1 MSIIK
6 NNVLYHNVEDIWET
20 NEGDKLY
27 RFPREVIKHMN
38 PHARFMAE
46 YVCGCELRFVTDA
59 KRIHINLS
67 IQGSQ
72 YAQAIILKGDYVH
85 DVVTLQAGKSEM
97 IEIVCRDMND
107 STAKIFCK
115 DNDFLP
121 NVWRVHLHN
130 CMCTV
135 NYINTMGYDIRP
147 PHKTEMPQKTMLA
160 IGSSITHGARS
171 ITHTNSYANE
181 AGRILGVNVLNKG
194 LGGSCQYEPEV
205 ADFYASN
212 DEWDFAWIE
221 GAVNCGVLEVDEFE
235 KRFTYFVDT
244 LYKTGK
250 PLYMTTILPT
260 ASLINDKEDNH
271 EKMLE
276 FNEIIR
282 SQKDKGV
289 IIEGTEIITDLR
301 FLTTDLIHPSNEGH
315 TRMGINLAGILKKY
329 L

>member
-1 MSIIK
+1 
-6 NNVLYHNVEDIWET
+6 
-20 NEGDKLY
+20 
-27 RFPREVIKHMN
+27 
-38 PHARFMAE
+38 
-46 YVCGCELRFVTDA
+46 
-59 KRIHINLS
+59 
-67 IQGSQ
+67 
-72 YAQAIILKGDYVH
+72 
-85 DVVTLQAGKSEM
+85 
-97 IEIVCRDMND
+97 
-107 STAKIFCK
+107 
-115 DNDFLP
+115 
-121 NVWRVHLHN
+121 
-130 CMCTV
+130 
-135 NYINTMGYDIRP
+135 
-147 PHKTEMPQKTMLA
+147 MPQKTMLA

-289 IIEGTEIITDLR
+289 IIEGSEIITDLR

-329 L
+329 